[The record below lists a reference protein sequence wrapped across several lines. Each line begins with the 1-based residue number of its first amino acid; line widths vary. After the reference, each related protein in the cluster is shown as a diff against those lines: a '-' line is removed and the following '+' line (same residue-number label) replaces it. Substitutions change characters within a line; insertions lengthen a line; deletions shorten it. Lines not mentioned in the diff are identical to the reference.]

1 MIIQRKRLRRYH
13 GELPSRRNGSNSLN
27 VRKKKLKRRATAAF
41 IFETIYAFATVVSVV
56 AAPFGDINT
65 LFSMGWVL
73 RLLLS
78 IVMLVLCIWTGD
90 GIKNETGK

>member
-1 MIIQRKRLRRYH
+1 MTEKCVGWSGDDVISGKQDAEI
-13 GELPSRRNGSNSLN
+13 
-27 VRKKKLKRRATAAF
+27 KKKLKRRATAAF